1 MRNSTCFF
9 VIFTPSLRLL
19 LGFFFRA
26 GSFIHVTSRRPTVF
40 PPINRPPDR
49 QLLPDLWSSSF
60 LSLVWGGDLLFGL
73 PSISH
78 PPNQPTSYYSVT
90 YHHPQSLGL
99 ILSATGFQPPI
110 KVPRV
115 PPAIDLE
122 TFVSFCFR
130 ISLARFLSC
139 RVSLRSHILIYGV
152 EILFGFRLLLFPF
165 FTVDHPSRLEGRL
178 EGVSVA
184 QRMLIVEE
192 DFRGLLLVPPLTG

>member
-9 VIFTPSLRLL
+9 CYLHTVSTFAS
-19 LGFFFRA
+19 GVFFFRA

-110 KVPRV
+110 QVPRV

-122 TFVSFCFR
+122 TFISFCFR

-139 RVSLRSHILIYGV
+139 RVPLRSHILIYGV

-165 FTVDHPSRLEGRL
+165 STVDHPSRLEGRL
-178 EGVSVA
+178 EGVGVA
-184 QRMLIVEE
+184 QRMLIVRRTFA
-192 DFRGLLLVPPLTG
+192 DCSWFPL